1 MANKVSD
8 LVPKV
13 FHPIWRSMRDFEK
26 LENWMLGGRGA
37 AKSTVAALRGLTAI
51 ARDPDANV
59 VAFKKHG
66 TDIETSVYSE
76 FIKAI
81 NRLNWG
87 DAFKFKTSPYQI
99 QLRSTGQKVFFRNMD
114 DPDNT
119 RSFATLRGYVQVAW
133 FEEYTQYEGQQEVD
147 TVLQSLARGGPKF
160 QAICTYNPPPTNAA
174 WVNVERYKVNPD
186 RWIHQ
191 SSYLDIPPE
200 WLGPA
205 FFKLAERIKRE
216 NPDRYRHEYLGEIT
230 GTGGEVFRNLEAREI
245 TDEEIAN
252 FRRKRWGMDFGQ
264 ADPTTLLGTNY
275 DANARTLY
283 IFDEWGKPDA
293 FISEMFDAL
302 EARGLLYTPIV
313 GDEGGGGKGCIKELR
328 GKGARRITEAYKPA
342 GSVEKGMR
350 WYRELLKIVIDPKRC
365 PNAWREFST
374 YEYDRLR
381 DGTYR
386 NEYPDRDNHWID
398 AGRYANED
406 AIFGGCRSRLLI

>member
-1 MANKVSD
+1 MATNLST
-8 LVPKV
+8 LVPGV

-26 LENWMLGGRGA
+26 LEYWMAGGRGA
-37 AKSTVAALRGLTAI
+37 AKSTVAALRGLNAI

-66 TDIETSVYSE
+66 VEIETSVYAE
-76 FIKAI
+76 FGKAI

-87 DAFKFKTSPYQI
+87 DVFKFKTSPYQI
-99 QLRSTGQKVFFRNMD
+99 QHRHTGQRIFFRGLD
-114 DPDNT
+114 DPDKT
-119 RSFATLRGYVQVAW
+119 RSFSTLRGYVQVAW
-133 FEEYTQYEGQQEVD
+133 FEEYHQYEGQQEID
-147 TVLQSLARGGPKF
+147 TVLQGMARGGPKF
-160 QAICTYNPPPTNAA
+160 QAVCTYNPPETSAN
-174 WVNVERYKVNPD
+174 WVNVERFKVNPD

-245 TDEEIAN
+245 TDDEIAN

-264 ADPTTLLGTNY
+264 ADPTALLGTNY